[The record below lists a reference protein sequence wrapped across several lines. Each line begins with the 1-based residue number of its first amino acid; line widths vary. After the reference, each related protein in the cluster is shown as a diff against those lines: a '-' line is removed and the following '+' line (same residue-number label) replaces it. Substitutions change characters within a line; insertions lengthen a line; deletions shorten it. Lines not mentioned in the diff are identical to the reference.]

1 MSHVKAD
8 RQVNVRGNMQSENDA
23 VHLTPDGAGLMI
35 KLMIDG
41 MDQSKFRVP
50 RNLVTLHTIII
61 IFIIT
66 TVAIMM
72 ATIIISTAAI
82 IMAAVIISMAAS
94 TL

>member
-1 MSHVKAD
+1 
-8 RQVNVRGNMQSENDA
+8 
-23 VHLTPDGAGLMI
+23 MI

-50 RNLVTLHTIII
+50 RNLATLHTIII
-61 IFIIT
+61 FIIT
-66 TVAIMM
+66 MVAIMM